1 MTHPLIKIL
10 QNCLDN
16 CKTGSVCFR
25 GVLQIGNTDIP
36 IDTIGIGNLNGHNYD
51 PEFLRELSRIT
62 GGRFTGVDEPLKLT
76 SVIKHLLTYT
86 PDAITQPQE
95 GVIAL

>member
-36 IDTIGIGNLNGHNYD
+36 IETKINLFKGGISSVD
-51 PEFLRELSRIT
+51 VRETFKIPKENE
-62 GGRFTGVDEPLKLT
+62 GGD
-76 SVIKHLLTYT
+76 
-86 PDAITQPQE
+86 
-95 GVIAL
+95 